1 MRTLGKAAVRIEEF
15 YVLNDVCLDEERRI
29 VVTEFKNN
37 RIQVMSREGET
48 ISIRKTNRTSKLLAL
63 RRQQVF
69 RLREST
75 SLHLGFRQVRNILT
89 QVWQT
94 RQLRWTI

>member
-37 RIQVMSREGET
+37 RIQVMSRKGET
-48 ISIRKTNRTSKLLAL
+48 ISILRKIGPEKLTEPVSCLPYEDNKLFVSERA
-63 RRQQVF
+63 
-69 RLREST
+69 
-75 SLHLGFRQVRNILT
+75 HHCI
-89 QVWQT
+89 
-94 RQLRWTI
+94 